1 MFVTMHGQSVPHRT
15 TQSIKGMQ
23 LNYFLLVAYGVSN
36 GDETEGEPVRSI
48 GEESSVV
55 VEDASS
61 EGSNVA
67 LGLHSTA
74 LRYSI
79 YHSTFTTSQFTS
91 AN

>member
-1 MFVTMHGQSVPHRT
+1 MPGQSVPHCT
-15 TQSIKGMQ
+15 TQTIEGMQ
-23 LNYFLLVAYGVSN
+23 FNYFLLVAF

-55 VEDASS
+55 GEEASS

-74 LRYSI
+74 GRYSI

>member
-1 MFVTMHGQSVPHRT
+1 
-15 TQSIKGMQ
+15 MQ
-23 LNYFLLVAYGVSN
+23 LNYYLLVAFGISN
-36 GDETEGEPVRSI
+36 GDETESEPVRSI

-55 VEDASS
+55 VGEVSP

-74 LRYSI
+74 GRYSI
-79 YHSTFTTSQFTS
+79 YHSTFATSQFTS